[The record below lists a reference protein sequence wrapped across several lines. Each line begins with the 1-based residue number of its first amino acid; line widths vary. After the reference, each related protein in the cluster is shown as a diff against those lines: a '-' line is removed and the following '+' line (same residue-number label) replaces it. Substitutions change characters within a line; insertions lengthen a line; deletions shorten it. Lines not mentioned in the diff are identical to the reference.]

1 MPPWLVLAL
10 LLALIIALIYQ
21 LASRRYGWRLVLY
34 WAVVAAGMLVA
45 EALAESMGW
54 NVTRFGDLRLLPDF
68 MGAAV
73 ILAVFWFLGV

>member
-34 WAVVAAGMLVA
+34 WAVVAAGMLAA

-68 MGAAV
+68 VGAAA